1 MWAQNY
7 NAQLGHQ
14 EPLPYRTT
22 VYLPIPDQSA
32 VPHAMTTS
40 VLSLPTMVPA
50 QAFVVVTSPHGNHI
64 HPYGQQEQL
73 QQQQP
78 MGSLEQTPPQEVQL
92 LLTQTS
98 DLKENQKNQSK
109 KSFTKKLHRYGAS
122 PEMLKS
128 GSAFPS
134 YYADPQKLWHRYY
147 LHE

>member
-1 MWAQNY
+1 MWAENY
-7 NAQLGHQ
+7 NAQLRQ
-14 EPLPYRTT
+14 EEPLPYRTT
-22 VYLPIPDQSA
+22 VYLPVPDQSA

-50 QAFVVVTSPHGNHI
+50 QAFVVVTSPQGNHI
-64 HPYGQQEQL
+64 QPYV
-73 QQQQP
+73 QQQLEQP
-78 MGSLEQTPPQEVQL
+78 MWSLEQPPPQAEQQ

-109 KSFTKKLHRYGAS
+109 KSKKKLHRYGAS

-134 YYADPQKLWHRYY
+134 YYADPQKLWHPYY
-147 LHE
+147 LNE